1 MSRIGQTPIPVPSGV
16 EVKIEKTSV
25 SVKGKLGQLSR
36 PVSSKLDITLS
47 DGVIN
52 VARRDEELESKSLHG
67 LTRSLVNNMVVG
79 VSAGFEKRLTLSGT
93 GYRVQQRG
101 KGLEMSLGF
110 SHPVMVEPM
119 GTNSL
124 AADGQTTVVVR
135 GPDKELVGEQAASI
149 RKIRKPNAY
158 SGKGIRYDN
167 EVVRLK
173 AGKAAGGKGAK

>member
-1 MSRIGQTPIPVPSGV
+1 MSRIGQAPIPVPSGV

-36 PVSSKLDITLS
+36 PVSSKVDITLT
-47 DGVIN
+47 DGLIT
-52 VARRDEELESKSLHG
+52 VARRDDEPESKSVHG
-67 LTRSLVNNMVVG
+67 LTRSLVSNMVVG
-79 VSAGFEKRLTLSGT
+79 VSDGFQKRLTLSGT

-110 SHPVMVEPM
+110 SHPVLVDPL

-124 AADGQTTVVVR
+124 AADGQTTVVVS
-135 GPDKELVGEQAASI
+135 GPDKELVGEQAARI

-158 SGKGIRYDN
+158 SGKGVRYEN

>member
-1 MSRIGQTPIPVPSGV
+1 MSRIGQAPIPVPSGV
-16 EVKIEKTSV
+16 EVKIETTKV
-25 SVKGKLGQLSR
+25 SVKGKLGQLER
-36 PVSSKLDITLS
+36 PISPLLDVTLS
-47 DGVIN
+47 NGVIT
-52 VARRDEELESKSLHG
+52 VERRNDEPESKSVHG

-79 VSAGFEKRLTLSGT
+79 VSDGFQKRLTLSGT

-110 SHPVMVEPM
+110 SHPVMVDPM

-124 AADGQTTVVVR
+124 SVDGQTTVIVS
-135 GPDKELVGEQAASI
+135 GPDKEVVGEQAARI

-158 SGKGIRYDN
+158 SGKGVRYEN